1 MFLVIRVR
9 RMAPTADPLAQ
20 LSAALAG
27 RYTVERE
34 LGRGG
39 MGTVYLAQDRKHG
52 RRVAIKVLPRDL
64 AAAIGPERFR
74 REIAIA
80 ARLTHPNIM
89 PLHDSGQVA
98 GVPYYVMPYLEG
110 ETLGRR
116 LGRSPALS
124 VPEAVGIAR
133 EVAEALAYAH
143 GHGIVHRDVKPD
155 NIFLHQGHALLAD
168 FGVARRVGERG
179 ITDSGLAVGT
189 VAYASPEQAAG
200 SREVDPRSDVYS
212 LGCVLYRM
220 LLPMTTEEASSSGPL
235 ERRFTESPPPIRRVR
250 PEVPAEIDAALGR
263 ALAPRPADR
272 FADGAEFA
280 QALSSGAAS
289 RVPSSIGRRA
299 LLVSLVAVAL
309 VATGGM
315 LLTRRLTRPAAAPDP
330 KGVVVAGF
338 ENRTGDRTLDPVG
351 DIAGDYIARGLAA
364 TGLLHDVYDSRAAA
378 LEAGASPQ
386 PGPGPARQLARR
398 MGVGL
403 VLWGNYYLRQDSL
416 HFEAQLVDAPS
427 GRTLLPLAPVAGPQ
441 AEQTRVVELLR
452 QRVMAGLAAAVSPEF
467 VSWEDASVPPT
478 YDAYREMLAAD
489 EAVWTFDFST
499 AAEHLQRAAEL
510 DSTFVGARTTLAVAL
525 ALGGECG
532 EVTTI
537 EHGFAERLTSLAP
550 VQRAQL
556 DWARASCQGD
566 IEGEYQASRAAL
578 RVSPRSL
585 GATILAA
592 TAAGQT
598 NRPRE
603 SLEILRRFEARK
615 LELKGTHLAVYMNWL
630 AGAYRGVGDYR
641 SSLQVAREG
650 LRNVPGYMHLEDDE
664 AWALAALGD
673 TTATDSLARDWLGRP
688 PGDHAFPGQQ
698 VECLALQLRAHGHT
712 GSAARMMAAAD
723 QWFVGHGLDQT
734 ERRDEIPCLWGH
746 FSPAYYLGDWA
757 RVRAGYRRRLAREEK
772 DDDVTAR
779 AALGA
784 VAIRLGDSAEA
795 ERMDRW
801 LARQPGHGTVT
812 LIRARLALLRG
823 DREEAMRLLRRAYDE
838 GHRKP
843 DNIDPDLEPLRRD
856 SAYQELYRPRG

>member
-1 MFLVIRVR
+1 
-9 RMAPTADPLAQ
+9 MAPTADPLAQ

-80 ARLTHPNIM
+80 ARLNHPNIM
-89 PLHDSGQVA
+89 PLHDSGQVG

-116 LGRSPALS
+116 LGRTPALT
-124 VPEAVGIAR
+124 VGEAVDIAR
-133 EVAEALAYAH
+133 DVAEALAYAH

-168 FGVARRVGERG
+168 FGVAKQVGERSV
-179 ITDSGLAVGT
+179 TDSGLAVGT

-220 LLPMTTEEASSSGPL
+220 LLPMTAEEAAASGPL

-250 PEVPAEIDAALGR
+250 PEVPTAVETVLAR

-280 QALSSGAAS
+280 RALSSGETTS
-289 RVPSSIGRRA
+289 RMPSRLRRRA
-299 LLVSLVAVAL
+299 LLVGLVAIAL
-309 VATGGM
+309 VASAGM
-315 LLTRRLTRPAAAPDP
+315 LVARRWGHPAVAPDP
-330 KGVVVAGF
+330 KGVVVASF
-338 ENRTGDRTLDPVG
+338 ENRTGDSTLDPVG
-351 DIAGDYIARGLAA
+351 DIASDYIARGLAA

-378 LEAGASPQ
+378 LEAGAEPR
-386 PGPGPARQLARR
+386 PGPGPARQLAQRV
-398 MGVGL
+398 GVGL

-416 HFEAQLVDAPS
+416 HFEAQLVDAAS

-452 QRVMAGLAAAVSPEF
+452 QRVMAGLAVAVSPGF
-467 VSWEDASVPPT
+467 VSWEDPSVPPT
-478 YDAYREMLAAD
+478 FDAYREMLAAD
-489 EAVWTFDFST
+489 EATWTFDFGV
-499 AAEHLQRAAEL
+499 AADHLQRAAEL
-510 DSTFVGARTTLAVAL
+510 DTSYVGARTTRAVAL
-525 ALGGECG
+525 ALAGECA
-532 EVTTI
+532 EVSEL
-537 EHGFAERLTSLAP
+537 EHGFDGRLTSLAP

-556 DWARASCQGD
+556 DWARASCHGD

-603 SLEILRRFEARK
+603 ALDILQRFDARK

-641 SSLQVAREG
+641 SSLEVAREG
-650 LRNVPGYMHLEDDE
+650 LRNIPGYLHLEDDE

-673 TTATDSLARDWLGRP
+673 TTATDSLARGWLGRP

-698 VECLALQLRAHGHT
+698 VECLALQLRAYGHPA
-712 GSAARMMAAAD
+712 SAARLMAAAD
-723 QWFVGHGLDQT
+723 RWFIGHQIDQAGFY
-734 ERRDEIPCLWGH
+734 DQIPCLWEH
-746 FSPAYYLGDWA
+746 FSPVYYLGDWA
-757 RVRAGYRRRLAREEK
+757 RARDGYRRRLGHHGLLQENII
-772 DDDVTAR
+772 TH

-784 VAIRLGDSAEA
+784 VAIRLGDRREA
-795 ERMDRW
+795 EMMDEW
-801 LARQPGHGTVT
+801 LSRQPSRGTASFA
-812 LIRARLALLRG
+812 RARLALLRG
-823 DREEAMRLLRRAYDE
+823 DRDEALRLLRRAYDE

-843 DNIDPDLEPLRRD
+843 DNIDPDFEPLRGD
-856 SAYQELYRPRG
+856 SAWRELYRPRG

>member
-1 MFLVIRVR
+1 
-9 RMAPTADPLAQ
+9 MASTADPLAQ

-39 MGTVYLAQDRKHG
+39 MGTVYLAHDRKHG

-116 LGRSPALS
+116 LGRSPPL
-124 VPEAVGIAR
+124 AVGEALRIAR
-133 EVAEALAYAH
+133 EVADALAYAH

-168 FGVARRVGERG
+168 FGVAKRLGESG
-179 ITDSGLAVGT
+179 VTDSGLAVGT

-220 LLPMTTEEASSSGPL
+220 LLPMTTEEAASSGPL

-250 PEVPAEIDAALGR
+250 PEVSPAVETALAR

-272 FADGAEFA
+272 FADGAELA
-280 QALSSGAAS
+280 QALSSGEAAA
-289 RVPSSIGRRA
+289 RGRPRLGRRA
-299 LLVSLVAVAL
+299 LLMGLFTLAL
-309 VATGGM
+309 TATTGIV
-315 LLTRRLTRPAAAPDP
+315 LARRWLRPTVAPDP

-338 ENRTGDRTLDPVG
+338 ENRTGDRALDPVG
-351 DIAGDYIARGLAA
+351 DIASDYIARGLAA

-378 LEAGASPQ
+378 LEAGASPR
-386 PGPGPARQLARR
+386 PGPGPARELARR

-416 HFEAQLVDAPS
+416 HFEVQLVDAPS

-441 AEQTRVVELLR
+441 VEQTRVVELLR
-452 QRVMAGLAAAVSPEF
+452 QRVMAGLAAAVSPDF
-467 VSWEDASVPPT
+467 VSWEDPNVPPT

-489 EAVWTFDFST
+489 EAVWTFDFGT
-499 AAEHLQRAAEL
+499 AAEHLHRAAEL
-510 DSTFVGARTTLAVAL
+510 DTTFVGARTTLAVAL

-532 EVTTI
+532 EVTTL
-537 EHGFAERLTSLAP
+537 ERGFGERLASLTP

-556 DWARASCQGD
+556 DWARASCHGD

-603 SLEILRRFEARK
+603 ALEILQRFDARK
-615 LELKGTHLAVYMNWL
+615 LELKGTHLAVYLNWL
-630 AGAYRGVGDYR
+630 AGAYRAVGDYR
-641 SSLQVAREG
+641 TSLEVAREG

-664 AWALAALGD
+664 AWALAGLGD
-673 TTATDSLARDWLGRP
+673 TAAADTLARVWLARP

-698 VECLALQLRAHGHT
+698 VECLALHLREYGHPGPAT
-712 GSAARMMAAAD
+712 RLMTAAD
-723 QWFVGHGLDQT
+723 RWFVDHGLDQT
-734 ERRDEIPCLWGH
+734 ERRDEMPCMWGH

-757 RVRAGYRRRLAREEK
+757 RVRAGYRRRLGREDK
-772 DDDVTAR
+772 DNDDVTAH

-812 LIRARLALLRG
+812 LIRAKLALLRG

-838 GHRKP
+838 GRRKP
-843 DNIDPDLEPLRRD
+843 DDLDPDLEPLRGD